1 MEHFNES
8 NPPVSIWPIIMAS
21 GLTLMVA
28 GVVTSLIVSIVGV
41 VVLLVSIAGWAR
53 ESRIFSMQEEETA
66 PQEEEHE

>member
-1 MEHFNES
+1 
-8 NPPVSIWPIIMAS
+8 MAG

-41 VVLLVSIAGWAR
+41 VVLLVSIGGWAR
-53 ESRIFSMQEEETA
+53 ESRIFSMQEEEAA